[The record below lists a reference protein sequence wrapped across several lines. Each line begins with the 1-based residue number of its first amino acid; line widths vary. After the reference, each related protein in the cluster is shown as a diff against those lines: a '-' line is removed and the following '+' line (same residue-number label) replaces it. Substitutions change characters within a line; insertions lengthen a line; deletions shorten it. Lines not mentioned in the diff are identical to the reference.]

1 MQNITSIW
9 SKIRYLCNTRLHRNQ
24 SNSH

>member
-24 SNSH
+24 CNSH